1 MPRRHLD
8 HIRHVPAAVLTHT
21 VNGRR
26 AGGQTRRAVNP
37 SGSSRP
43 ETSVAILH
51 RILATTA
58 GADGGL
64 GTVLSDI
71 GTIVPARYL
80 LGCGTSHLI
89 LGFTPR

>member
-1 MPRRHLD
+1 
-8 HIRHVPAAVLTHT
+8 
-21 VNGRR
+21 
-26 AGGQTRRAVNP
+26 
-37 SGSSRP
+37 
-43 ETSVAILH
+43 
-51 RILATTA
+51 LATTA

-80 LGCGTSHLI
+80 LGCGTSHLN

>member
-1 MPRRHLD
+1 M
-8 HIRHVPAAVLTHT
+8 
-21 VNGRR
+21 VNGRCT
-26 AGGQTRRAVNP
+26 GGQTRRAVHP

-43 ETSVAILH
+43 ETSIVILH
-51 RILATTA
+51 PILATTA

-64 GTVLSDI
+64 GRILSDI

-80 LGCGTSHLI
+80 LGCGTAHLI